1 MMLTE
6 IGLGTCYLG
15 HALDKSHHQ
24 QLGLRPDE
32 DVLITLALGKA
43 LVRGDEVHNPSEH
56 RKREAFDHL
65 MLEGIPDPDQRL
77 MIEAAR
83 LAPSYMNSQGWRFSV
98 VDGEIRLHKKSSDFL
113 RNRFLGISGYFDG
126 RRPCHL
132 EIAAR
137 HLGYGTRLVL
147 TTPWN
152 QLPNISKL

>member
-1 MMLTE
+1 MLTE
-6 IGLGTCYLG
+6 MGLGTCYLG
-15 HALDKSHHQ
+15 HALDKVTTIST
-24 QLGLRPDE
+24 LGLRPDE

-98 VDGEIRLHKKSSDFL
+98 VDGEIQAAQEILRL
-113 RNRFLGISGYFDG
+113 
-126 RRPCHL
+126 P
-132 EIAAR
+132 EE
-137 HLGYGTRLVL
+137 
-147 TTPWN
+147 P
-152 QLPNISKL
+152 LPGNFRIL